1 MIRVFPVAALA
12 ALLTM
17 PAAAQDSAAPAEDLR
32 PVSEFDS
39 IADQNERSAAL
50 FQEMGKVLTH
60 PRCVNCHPKGDS
72 PLQGDDMHPHMP
84 PVIRGDADFGAPG
97 MTCNTCHGAENIDI
111 VGAGGIES
119 IPGHEPWSLAP
130 IEMAWQDK
138 SLAEIC
144 EQIKDPERNGD
155 RTLEDLHEHMA
166 EDGLVGWGWHPGK
179 GRSPAPGSQQAF
191 GELTRAWIDTGAAC
205 PG

>member
-1 MIRVFPVAALA
+1 
-12 ALLTM
+12 M

>member
-72 PLQGDDMHPHMP
+72 PLQGDDMHPHIP

>member
-39 IADQNERSAAL
+39 IADQNERSVAL